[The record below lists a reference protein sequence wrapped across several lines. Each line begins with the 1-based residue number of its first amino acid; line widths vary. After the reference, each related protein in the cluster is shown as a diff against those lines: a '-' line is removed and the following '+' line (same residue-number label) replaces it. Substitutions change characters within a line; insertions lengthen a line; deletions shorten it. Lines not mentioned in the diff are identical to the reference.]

1 MAWLLDQGERGHKAE
16 TDSNLKYELFL
27 DPLWKVS
34 LHQDCVGEFSARAF
48 DNRSLVE
55 LDEDSGREDRDHETW
70 LGKKDCIH
78 DLVKI
83 QASSSSS

>member
-16 TDSNLKYELFL
+16 TDPNLKYDFFCCCF
-27 DPLWKVS
+27 PLNINGGKY
-34 LHQDCVGEFSARAF
+34 QDCVGEFSARAF

-70 LGKKDCIH
+70 K
-78 DLVKI
+78 
-83 QASSSSS
+83 

>member
-16 TDSNLKYELFL
+16 ADPNLKYEFFICFSLSIST
-27 DPLWKVS
+27 VS

-55 LDEDSGREDRDHETW
+55 LDEDSGREDRDHQTW
-70 LGKKDCIH
+70 KERLQEIAFI
-78 DLVKI
+78 V
-83 QASSSSS
+83 